1 MNRIILAIPN
11 PITSAGMETVI
22 QQHFHTQIEV
32 VSSMND
38 LRQCCY
44 KYDDALVIL
53 SSQLSGVATVEHW
66 RRIKRRHVDLQLI
79 VWGRSQQ
86 DILNFQCS
94 VSQVDGYLLESSNS
108 KELVQAL
115 KTLKTG
121 SIYVAAPVAE
131 YLARNPRS
139 RHKQDMV
146 DSLSERELQ
155 VAQML
160 SRGIRVR
167 EIAKHLCISSKT
179 INTFRYRI
187 FSKLGIDG
195 DVQLSHMAIQSG
207 LVDLIQFEG
216 NDRQQFNN
224 L

>member
-11 PITSAGMETVI
+11 PITSAGMAAVI

-32 VSSMND
+32 VNSMNA
-38 LRQCCY
+38 LRQACY

-66 RRIKRRHVDLQLI
+66 RRIKRRHIDLQLI
-79 VWGRSQQ
+79 VWGRNQQ
-86 DILNFQCS
+86 DILNFQCGI
-94 VSQVDGYLLESSNS
+94 SQVDGYLLESSNS
-108 KELVQAL
+108 DELVQAL

-139 RHKQDMV
+139 REQQGMV
-146 DSLSERELQ
+146 DALSDRELQ

-216 NDRQQFNN
+216 R
-224 L
+224 

>member
-11 PITSAGMETVI
+11 PITSAGMATVI

-32 VSSMND
+32 VNSMNA
-38 LRQCCY
+38 LRQACY
-44 KYDDALVIL
+44 KNDDALVIL

-66 RRIKRRHVDLQLI
+66 RRLKRRHIDLQLI
-79 VWGRSQQ
+79 VWGRDQQ

-94 VSQVDGYLLESSNS
+94 ISQVDGYLLESSDS
-108 KELVQAL
+108 DELVHAL
-115 KTLKTG
+115 RALRLG
-121 SIYVAAPVAE
+121 NVYVAAPVAE

-139 RHKQDMV
+139 RQQQGMV

-187 FSKLGIDG
+187 FSKLGING
-195 DVQLSHMAIQSG
+195 DVQLSHLAIQSG

-216 NDRQQFNN
+216 R
-224 L
+224 